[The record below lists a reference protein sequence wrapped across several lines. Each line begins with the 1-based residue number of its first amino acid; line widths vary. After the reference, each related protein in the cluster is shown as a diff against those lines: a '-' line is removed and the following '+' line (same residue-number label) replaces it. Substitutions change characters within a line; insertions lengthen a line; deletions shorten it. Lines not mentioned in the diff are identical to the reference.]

1 MSKEHTDHDPLNV
14 TLNIEGRDYQLHLP
28 NLQTANV
35 GNHTLYLAAV
45 ADCQVAAFEPNPA
58 LVQAI
63 ETSRALNQLDGQIEV
78 FAAGVGAQSGYAQ
91 FDYLDEHNLG
101 AQRLALSG
109 EEQGALPVI
118 TLDEQTWAQ
127 PVKVIKVDVEGME
140 LAVLQ
145 GAEQLIKQD
154 QPLLYI
160 ECQHESE
167 FVQIHQ
173 WLAERG
179 YVYWDTFNA
188 TPTHLFLPTCQVSSD
203 QLQSHNLYQTAREH
217 YRTVVQ
223 QNELRKKLD
232 ASAQKYRAA
241 NVQIDELKQ
250 KLIQGQEEIHHLGQ
264 RLSEANEKYRHAR
277 EVQAELQQKLA
288 QWNEKYRDA
297 SQQLVALKKLQ
308 SDVEQEQHR
317 LKAVESRHQQLEQQ
331 QAVLR
336 DALDH
341 ANDKYR
347 QATEQVHTLK
357 LERQQAQLQ
366 YEASAEVLALTQDKL
381 VLTQDQLSAAQGQCS
396 QFEQQLEVT
405 QGELQR
411 NQQQL
416 KESQATNARI
426 EQSLEQ
432 VRQTLS
438 RKEALIDQYQATEEA
453 MAHRL
458 QQGEEVNQN
467 LKAQM
472 LQGSEQLEQ
481 IKQQQHVLKIQLDQ
495 ANSKYRQAT
504 AEQIPVLKQ
513 QLEHKTAD
521 VRELQEKLQQ
531 LNQQLSAS
539 EDRRRAVEKRLLDL
553 RASLTFKT
561 GYLIREQ
568 SRSLM
573 GLLKLPVGLWRLYQQ
588 GKKRAQQRSAR
599 QAKVIASSVSPV
611 KPVLSPAE
619 KQNKADFKTPEPLTL
634 DKGTTALAHLLLP
647 TQGQPGQKKVACIMD
662 DFTFNCYQPECQLQ
676 QLTPGDW
683 QQELEAFQPELLF
696 IESAWRGKD
705 ELWGSKV
712 GHQSEEVKGIVRWC
726 NEQQVP
732 TVFWNKEDPVHF
744 ETFLSTA
751 KLFDFIFTT
760 DIDCLHRYKAALGH
774 DRVYLL
780 PFACQP
786 AVHNPMEVYQ
796 RKDAFSFAGAY
807 YVRYPHRTKDLEGFV
822 EHLPGFR
829 PLEIYD
835 RNYGKDNPDYQFP
848 DNYQPYIVGTL
859 PFNEID
865 KAYKGYRYAINLNS
879 IKQSQSMFARRVFE
893 LLASNTLTISNFSR
907 GIRLMFG
914 DLVLATD
921 SGEQVVDRLQALAK
935 TPEDEDKLRLRG
947 LRKVMQEHTYQD
959 RMHYILSKVEGV
971 ERKSTLSEFAVFAP
985 VDTEQALASVITQV
999 LQQKSVVLTF
1009 YPVVSGD
1016 LTPSQAQQQLQQA
1029 GLNGVALSQ
1038 QDLAGQ
1044 TLTDLVTEHCWC
1056 TAFLPEDYYGPNYL
1070 LDIALARRYSQ
1081 AQVVGKAAFYQYQD
1095 DALSLV
1101 NEGLSYRGV
1110 TALPMRSSAIH
1121 PDLARNIQVAD
1132 WLTQLAEGQYEFEAQ
1147 LSIDRF
1153 NYCRDGAVAA
1163 LSDHECQVLTRVNEL
1178 ALDPGIATDTLLSTA
1193 EQIQPL
1199 VENKQAVKRYG
1210 PEFLAE
1216 LIGVAGS
1223 KKVSLTLS
1231 QEGLEVRS
1239 ELADGKHEY
1248 FYAQRELS
1256 RDELFD
1262 GLESGDQLPLFFDL
1276 EPGLNIS
1283 LVVLYLDA
1291 SKQRISHQILRGNA
1305 NHTLE
1310 LPLETAFVRL
1320 GLRVYAG
1327 GQAAIK
1333 AVLFDHKD
1341 LQPARLLAQSDT
1353 LLLTNHY
1360 ASYSDLYR
1368 NGFVHSRVKSYR
1380 EQGVA
1385 VDIFRLRNNE
1395 AVSWH
1400 EFQGVDVTTGSQE
1413 ALRRLLASG
1422 QYRHVLVHFLDE
1434 DMWQV
1439 LQEFI
1444 DQIKVTVWLHGAE
1457 VQPWWRRQFNY
1468 QTDEQ
1473 LALAKLQSE
1482 KRIAFWQGLL
1492 NPMPANLQL
1501 VFVSNYLAQVV
1512 MEDLQLEL
1520 PQSQYHII
1528 HNPINTDLFNYQEKP
1543 AEQRKKLLSIRPYA
1557 SRTYAN
1563 DLTVEALLELSK
1575 EPWFDELEIR
1585 LIGDG
1590 PLFDDTLAPLK
1601 KFSNI
1606 TLEKRFLTQDEI
1618 AQYHKE
1624 YGIFLCPSRMDTQG
1638 VSRDE
1643 AMASGLVPVTNAVA
1657 AIPEFAD
1664 EHCAILAPEDDAH
1677 AMAEGIR
1684 TLYKDAELF
1693 LQMSENAAQRV
1704 KGNVAQNII
1713 VRNELSVLER

>member
-1 MSKEHTDHDPLNV
+1 MAE
-14 TLNIEGRDYQLHLP
+14 ERQAQLA
-28 NLQTANV
+28 T
-35 GNHTLYLAAV
+35 
-45 ADCQVAAFEPNPA
+45 
-58 LVQAI
+58 I
-63 ETSRALNQLDGQIEV
+63 NQLLQQERDAHQAREKELSEKIDAEKT
-78 FAAGVGAQSGYAQ
+78 
-91 FDYLDEHNLG
+91 
-101 AQRLALSG
+101 ALYKS
-109 EEQGALPVI
+109 E
-118 TLDEQTWAQ
+118 
-127 PVKVIKVDVEGME
+127 K
-140 LAVLQ
+140 
-145 GAEQLIKQD
+145 EQLRLSQD
-154 QPLLYI
+154 VKAYQQSLDNTQQEYRQAQERIADLK
-160 ECQHESE
+160 ENLAQE
-167 FVQIHQ
+167 
-173 WLAERG
+173 LAERK
-179 YVYWDTFNA
+179 A
-188 TPTHLFLPTCQVSSD
+188 
-203 QLQSHNLYQTAREH
+203 
-217 YRTVVQ
+217 
-223 QNELRKKLD
+223 
-232 ASAQKYRAA
+232 AS
-241 NVQIDELKQ
+241 NVA
-250 KLIQGQEEIHHLGQ
+250 EE
-264 RLSEANEKYRHAR
+264 
-277 EVQAELQQKLA
+277 
-288 QWNEKYRDA
+288 
-297 SQQLVALKKLQ
+297 
-308 SDVEQEQHR
+308 
-317 LKAVESRHQQLEQQ
+317 
-331 QAVLR
+331 
-336 DALDH
+336 
-341 ANDKYR
+341 R
-347 QATEQVHTLK
+347 QA
-357 LERQQAQLQ
+357 
-366 YEASAEVLALTQDKL
+366 
-381 VLTQDQLSAAQGQCS
+381 
-396 QFEQQLEVT
+396 
-405 QGELQR
+405 
-411 NQQQL
+411 
-416 KESQATNARI
+416 
-426 EQSLEQ
+426 
-432 VRQTLS
+432 
-438 RKEALIDQYQATEEA
+438 
-453 MAHRL
+453 
-458 QQGEEVNQN
+458 
-467 LKAQM
+467 
-472 LQGSEQLEQ
+472 QLEQ
-481 IKQQQHVLKIQLDQ
+481 IHQQQHALKIQLDQ

-504 AEQIPVLKQ
+504 AEQIPALKQ
-513 QLEHKTAD
+513 QLENKTAD
-521 VRELQEKLQQ
+521 VRELQDKLQQ
-531 LNQQLSAS
+531 LNQQLSVS

-568 SRSLM
+568 SRSLI
-573 GLLKLPVGLWRLYQQ
+573 GLLKLPVGLWRLNKQ
-588 GKKRAQQRSAR
+588 GKKRAQQRLAR
-599 QAKVIASSVSPV
+599 QAKATKPSVS
-611 KPVLSPAE
+611 
-619 KQNKADFKTPEPLTL
+619 QNKPASATSSKQAPINNTDFKTPQPLAIDQGATE
-634 DKGTTALAHLLLP
+634 LAHLLLP
-647 TQGQPGQKKVACIMD
+647 TQGQTGQKKVACIMD

-676 QLTPGDW
+676 QLTPSDW

-705 ELWGSKV
+705 ELWGNKV
-712 GHQSEEVKGIVRWC
+712 GHQSEELKGIVRWC
-726 NEQQVP
+726 HEQQVP

-751 KLFDFIFTT
+751 KLFDHIFTT
-760 DIDCLHRYKAALGH
+760 DIDCLHRYKTALGH
-774 DRVYLL
+774 ERVYLL

-786 AVHNPMEVYQ
+786 ALHNPIEVYQ

-822 EHLPGFR
+822 ENLPGFR

-907 GIRLMFG
+907 GIRLLFG

-921 SGEQVVDRLQALAK
+921 SGEQVVERLQTLAK
-935 TPEDEDKLRLRG
+935 TPEDEDKLRLYG

-959 RMHYILSKVEGV
+959 RMHYILSKVEGT
-971 ERKSTLSEFAVFAP
+971 ERQRTLPEFAVFAP
-985 VDTEQALASVITQV
+985 VDSEQTLASVIAQV
-999 LQQKSVVLTF
+999 QPQNSVTVTL
-1009 YPVVSGD
+1009 YPVVAGD
-1016 LTPSQAQQQLQQA
+1016 LSQAQAQQQLQRA
-1029 GLNGVALSQ
+1029 GLKGCALTQ

-1044 TLTDLVTEHCWC
+1044 TLTDLVADHHWC
-1056 TAFLPEDYYGPNYL
+1056 AAFLPEDYYGPNYL
-1070 LDIALARRYSQ
+1070 LDIALASRYSQ
-1081 AQVVGKAAFYQYQD
+1081 AKVVGKAAYYHYQQD
-1095 DALSLV
+1095 SLDPQNNLALVDA
-1101 NEGLSYRGV
+1101 ELSYRGV
-1110 TALPMRSSAIH
+1110 TALPMRASAIH
-1121 PDLARNIQVAD
+1121 PDIVQRIQATD
-1132 WLTQLAEGQYEFEAQ
+1132 WLTQLAEGQYKFEAQ
-1147 LSIDRF
+1147 LAIDRF
-1153 NYCRDGAVAA
+1153 NYCRNGAEAA
-1163 LSDHECQVLTRVNEL
+1163 LSGSKSLVQVRVNDL
-1178 ALDPGIATDTLLSTA
+1178 VLNPGIATDELLATA

-1199 VENKQAVKRYG
+1199 ADNKKTVKRYG

-1216 LIGVAGS
+1216 LVGVSGS
-1223 KKVSLTLS
+1223 KKVAFALS
-1231 QEGLEVRS
+1231 QDGLEVRS
-1239 ELADGKHEY
+1239 ELTDGKHEY

-1276 EPGLNIS
+1276 EPGLNVS
-1283 LVVLYLDA
+1283 LVALYLDA

-1333 AVLFDHKD
+1333 GVVFAHKD

-1492 NPMPANLQL
+1492 NPMPENLQL

-1575 EPWFDELEIR
+1575 ESWFDELEIC
-1585 LIGDG
+1585 LVGDG

-1606 TLEKRFLTQDEI
+1606 TLEKRFLAQDEI

-1664 EHCAILAPEDDAH
+1664 DRCAILAPEEDAH
-1677 AMAEGIR
+1677 GMAEGIR
-1684 TLYKDAELF
+1684 TLYKDAQLF